1 MTGRTVIFMLLLSL
15 ALVSCGDGTSDT
27 ASPPP
32 CPVPETR
39 VEDNDCTTASVAAAV
54 CSKYCF
60 DSLRNQLKNSLVRS
74 TLTDALQDWLDT
86 VERPFENALVRH
98 HDQFC
103 ESQSDVSEDL
113 FSIADLDN
121 PPDPVFS
128 SGAVGNLPGGYWW
141 YNVQVIIRDDGTV
154 GCNASSVYSAEN
166 RINLESSRAFPIIT
180 GPGGYHVC
188 D

>member
-27 ASPPP
+27 APPP
-32 CPVPETR
+32 CPIPRTQ
-39 VEDNDCTTASVAAAV
+39 VENNDCTTASVAAAV

-60 DSLRNQLKNSLVRS
+60 DSLRNQLNTLGRS
-74 TLTDALQDWLDT
+74 TLTDALRVWIDA

-103 ESQSDVSEDL
+103 MSQSDVSDDI
-113 FSIADLDN
+113 FSIDDLDN
-121 PPDPVFS
+121 PPPPVPS
-128 SGAVGNLPGGYWW
+128 EAIGTLLPAGYLW

-154 GCNASSVYSAEN
+154 GCNARSVYSETN
-166 RINLESSRAFPIIT
+166 SIDLESGRALSPIIT

>member
-27 ASPPP
+27 APPP
-32 CPVPETR
+32 CPIPRTQ

-60 DSLRNQLKNSLVRS
+60 DSLRNQLNSLGRS
-74 TLTDALQDWLDT
+74 DLTDGLRVWIDT

-103 ESQSDVSEDL
+103 ASQSDVSEDIY
-113 FSIADLDN
+113 SIADLDN
-121 PPDPVFS
+121 PPLPVFS
-128 SGAVGNLPGGYWW
+128 EAVGNFPRGYWW
-141 YNVQVIIRDDGTV
+141 YNIQVIIRDDGTV
-154 GCNASSVYSAEN
+154 GCNASTVYSATN
-166 RINLESSRAFPIIT
+166 SIDLESGRTLSPIIT

>member
-1 MTGRTVIFMLLLSL
+1 MTGRIVIFMLLLSL
-15 ALVSCGDGTSDT
+15 ALVSCGDGISDT
-27 ASPPP
+27 TPPP

-39 VEDNDCTTASVAAAV
+39 VEDNDCTTASVVAAV

-60 DSLRNQLKNSLVRS
+60 DSLRNQLNGLGRS
-74 TLTDALQDWLDT
+74 DFTDALRVWIDA

-103 ESQSDVSEDL
+103 ASQSDVSEDI
-113 FSIADLDN
+113 FQIADLDN
-121 PPDPVFS
+121 PPLPVFS
-128 SGAVGNLPGGYWW
+128 DTPIAALRGYWW
-141 YNVQVIIRDDGTV
+141 YNIRVIIRDDGTV
-154 GCNASSVYSAEN
+154 GCSASSVRSETNSIDLA
-166 RINLESSRAFPIIT
+166 SGMAFPLIT

>member
-27 ASPPP
+27 APPP

-60 DSLRNQLKNSLVRS
+60 DSLRNQLNAQGRTGLLDSGLVS
-74 TLTDALQDWLDT
+74 QLNGWIDK
-86 VERPFENALVRH
+86 VERPFEDALVRH

-103 ESQSDVSEDL
+103 ASQSEVSEDI
-113 FSIADLDN
+113 FQVADLDDL
-121 PPDPVFS
+121 PDPISTF
-128 SGAVGNLPGGYWW
+128 GGWWW
-141 YNVQVIIRDDGTV
+141 YNIRVIIRDDGTV
-154 GCNASSVYSAEN
+154 GCSASSVRSGTN
-166 RINLESSRAFPIIT
+166 SIDLESSTSFPIVT
-180 GPGGYHVC
+180 GQGGYHAC
-188 D
+188 R

>member
-1 MTGRTVIFMLLLSL
+1 MTGRIVIFMLLLSL
-15 ALVSCGDGTSDT
+15 ALVSCGDGISDT
-27 ASPPP
+27 GPPP

-39 VEDNDCTTASVAAAV
+39 VEDDDCTTASVVAAV

-60 DSLRNQLKNSLVRS
+60 DSLRNQLNGLARQAFIS
-74 TLTDALQDWLDT
+74 TDLTDALRAWIDD

-103 ESQSDVSEDL
+103 ASQSDVSEDI
-113 FSIADLDN
+113 FQVADLDN
-121 PPDPVFS
+121 LPSPVFFDTPV
-128 SGAVGNLPGGYWW
+128 ARGYWW
-141 YNVQVIIRDDGTV
+141 YNVRVIIRDDGTV
-154 GCNASSVYSAEN
+154 GCSANSVRNTTNSIDLASGTPSP
-166 RINLESSRAFPIIT
+166 LIT